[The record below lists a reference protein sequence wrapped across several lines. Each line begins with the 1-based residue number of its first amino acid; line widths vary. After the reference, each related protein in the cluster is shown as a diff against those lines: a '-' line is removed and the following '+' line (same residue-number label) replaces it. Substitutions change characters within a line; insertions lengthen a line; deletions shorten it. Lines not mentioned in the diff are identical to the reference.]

1 MNALNECYSAFAIAV
16 VYGCT
21 MESAFDKLDPKVEQF
36 GNRDTSKKIPD
47 EDIPWLV
54 EQRMKGVPYQ
64 DLGEVY
70 GVSGGAV
77 HHFLKRRGALVYV
90 QGEKKHES
98 IRNKQMT
105 KTDTQDSS

>member
-1 MNALNECYSAFAIAV
+1 
-16 VYGCT
+16 
-21 MESAFDKLDPKVEQF
+21 
-36 GNRDTSKKIPD
+36 
-47 EDIPWLV
+47 
-54 EQRMKGVPYQ
+54 VPYQ

-105 KTDTQDSS
+105 KTDTQDSP

>member
-1 MNALNECYSAFAIAV
+1 MNALNECYSAFAVAV

-54 EQRMKGVPYQ
+54 EQRTKGAIPRPGRS
-64 DLGEVY
+64 LWRIRG
-70 GVSGGAV
+70 SGTPLSKA
-77 HHFLKRRGALVYV
+77 
-90 QGEKKHES
+90 QGCVS
-98 IRNKQMT
+98 IRSGRKEA
-105 KTDTQDSS
+105 